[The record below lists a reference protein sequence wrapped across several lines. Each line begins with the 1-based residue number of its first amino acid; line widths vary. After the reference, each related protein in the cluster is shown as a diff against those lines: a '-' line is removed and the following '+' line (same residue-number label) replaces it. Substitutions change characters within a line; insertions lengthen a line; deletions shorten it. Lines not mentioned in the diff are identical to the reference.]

1 MTPNAG
7 LVKARAAKAAKY
19 EQKQK
24 DDARTMTAYKKWL
37 SKERAAYQ
45 PVIIARNAGDSKAY
59 AEALV
64 GWRAVLAVCPR
75 IPKVES

>member
-19 EQKQK
+19 QQRQK
-24 DDARTMTAYKKWL
+24 DEARTMKAFKTWL
-37 SKERAAYQ
+37 AKERAAYQ
-45 PVIIARNAGDSKAY
+45 PVVIARNAGDAKAY

-75 IPKVES
+75 KPGAEA